1 VKLGI
6 DRNVCD
12 GHGMCAQSAPDFV
25 RLDDDGEP
33 VVIQEQVPAEV
44 PPAVDLAL
52 RACPVSAVH
61 LD

>member
-1 VKLGI
+1 
-6 DRNVCD
+6 
-12 GHGMCAQSAPDFV
+12 MCAQSAPDYV

-33 VVIQEQVPAEV
+33 VVIQDEVPAEV